1 MSPEEFSLIA
11 ARPEGW
17 RQLLFA
23 LAFKREI
30 GESAPLRRRW
40 HDGFANEPP
49 RRFAPAEYRRMAES
63 RADEARRACEALEA
77 AWKTAVGPGLASF
90 SQPEAVLGAA
100 RAIGEQYRA
109 LLAFKPAVLAH
120 PVPPELAEL
129 REQFSRMCDAIVHHL
144 EMAAHGHSARIL
156 AALIARGPAAPALQL
171 PSLDLAPARRLLDSP
186 ALRPPGRA

>member
-17 RQLLFA
+17 RPLLFA

-49 RRFAPAEYRRMAES
+49 RLFAPAEYRRMAQS
-63 RADEARRACEALEA
+63 QADEARRACESLNS
-77 AWKTAVGPGLASF
+77 AWKTAVGPGLSSF
-90 SQPEAVLGAA
+90 TEPDDVLGAA

-109 LLAFKPAVLAH
+109 LLAFKPAVLAQ
-120 PVPPELAEL
+120 PVPPGLARL
-129 REQFSRMCDAIVHHL
+129 RDQFSRMCDPIVHHL

-156 AALIARGPAAPALQL
+156 AALIARAPAAPALQL
-171 PSLDLAPARRLLDSP
+171 PSLDLAPARRLLDAP
-186 ALRPPGRA
+186 ALQP